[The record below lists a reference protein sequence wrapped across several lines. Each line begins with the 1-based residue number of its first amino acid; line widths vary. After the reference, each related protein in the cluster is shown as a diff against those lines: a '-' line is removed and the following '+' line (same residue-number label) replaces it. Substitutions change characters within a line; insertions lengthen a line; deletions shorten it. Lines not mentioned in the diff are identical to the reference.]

1 MITAIEVL
9 GPYAALALP
18 LWDFDYGYVVKEV
31 EGIGPSVAEISGS
44 QYALFDGDLFQ
55 HARRG
60 PRNIV
65 ITLGL
70 LTGHPSKTVEQLR
83 KELYFT
89 MPIKQKVK
97 LTFVREDAPSLLI
110 DAYVES
116 IESSIFSREPE
127 LTISL
132 LAMDP
137 NFRQE
142 DATVDLGFATTKT
155 TYAYVD
161 YAGSVPA
168 GIYLALTPTTAQITG
183 FTLYN
188 HSPMGVQNLT
198 YSGTVPKNSTL
209 HLKTSY
215 KERSSTIGATSTISS
230 VDYGSTWIMLFPGM
244 NTLQLTINN
253 SVGVKHKVAY
263 SYKTL
268 EDYV

>member
-1 MITAIEVL
+1 MITSIEVL
-9 GPYAALALP
+9 GPYKALALP
-18 LWDFDYGYVVKEV
+18 LWDFDYGYVVKDV

-70 LTGHPSKTVEQLR
+70 LTGHPSKTVEELR

-89 MPIKQKVK
+89 IPIKQRVR
-97 LTFVREDAPSLLI
+97 LTFIREDAPSLLI

-142 DATVDLGFATTKT
+142 DVSVDLGFATTKT

-161 YAGSVPA
+161 YAGSVPT
-168 GIYLALTPTTAQITG
+168 GIYLALTTTTSNITG

-188 HSPMGVQNLT
+188 HSPMGVQSLT
-198 YSGTVPKNSTL
+198 YSGTIYSNDTL

-215 KERSSTIGATSTISS
+215 QDRSSTIGATSTISS
-230 VDYGSTWIMLFPGM
+230 VDYGSTWIMLYPGM
-244 NTLQLTINN
+244 NTLQLTIKN
-253 SVGVKHKVAY
+253 STGATHQVVY